1 MGEGIPL
8 TVRSA
13 EWRGVVFLWADERNC
28 FTHPW
33 SCYYGPEASIL
44 VPGGE
49 PAMNRFDREYW
60 DGAREMAL
68 MFYET
73 MRGRKDVPDDLRR
86 LAETALRETGERKNR
101 DFRDALGVVTSVPSN
116 GSSKQ
121 PNGH

>member
-1 MGEGIPL
+1 
-8 TVRSA
+8 
-13 EWRGVVFLWADERNC
+13 
-28 FTHPW
+28 
-33 SCYYGPEASIL
+33 
-44 VPGGE
+44 
-49 PAMNRFDREYW
+49 MNRFDREYW

-101 DFRDALGVVTSVPSN
+101 DFREALGMVTSVPSN